1 MKKKI
6 FVLLFTIMFGWC
18 STLMMP
24 ASTVSAADG
33 GCEHMLFG
41 IFKPWYAGLPMGD
54 NCSLQLDSTGEDGS
68 GLASFV
74 WQIVLNVLFDLMAAA
89 SIVAVGFVIYGGY
102 LFITS
107 EGDPGKLCPLL
118 LHLRTRPE
126 NQRMARHKGHNFKDL
141 RRQFQGNLPACFRH
155 GI

>member
-1 MKKKI
+1 
-6 FVLLFTIMFGWC
+6 
-18 STLMMP
+18 MMP

-107 EGDPGKLCPLL
+107 EGDPGKAAKARKTISSAIIGLIITLL
-118 LHLRTRPE
+118 ATAII
-126 NQRMARHKGHNFKDL
+126 NTIT
-141 RRQFQGNLPACFRH
+141 
-155 GI
+155 GILS

>member
-107 EGDPGKLCPLL
+107 EGDPGKAAKARKTISSAIIGLIITLL
-118 LHLRTRPE
+118 ATAII
-126 NQRMARHKGHNFKDL
+126 NTIT
-141 RRQFQGNLPACFRH
+141 
-155 GI
+155 GILS

>member
-1 MKKKI
+1 
-6 FVLLFTIMFGWC
+6 
-18 STLMMP
+18 
-24 ASTVSAADG
+24 
-33 GCEHMLFG
+33 MLFG

-107 EGDPGKLCPLL
+107 EGDPGKAEKAKKTISSVIIGLIITLL
-118 LHLRTRPE
+118 ATAII
-126 NQRMARHKGHNFKDL
+126 NTIT
-141 RRQFQGNLPACFRH
+141 
-155 GI
+155 GILS

>member
-1 MKKKI
+1 
-6 FVLLFTIMFGWC
+6 
-18 STLMMP
+18 MMP

-107 EGDPGKLCPLL
+107 EGDPGKAAKAKKTISSAIIGLIITLL
-118 LHLRTRPE
+118 ATAII
-126 NQRMARHKGHNFKDL
+126 NTIT
-141 RRQFQGNLPACFRH
+141 
-155 GI
+155 GILS

>member
-107 EGDPGKLCPLL
+107 EGDPGKAAKAKKTISSAIIGLIITLL
-118 LHLRTRPE
+118 ATAII
-126 NQRMARHKGHNFKDL
+126 NTIT
-141 RRQFQGNLPACFRH
+141 
-155 GI
+155 GILS

>member
-1 MKKKI
+1 
-6 FVLLFTIMFGWC
+6 
-18 STLMMP
+18 MMP
-24 ASTVSAADG
+24 ASTVSAVDG

-107 EGDPGKLCPLL
+107 EGDPGKAAKAKKTISSAIIGLIITLL
-118 LHLRTRPE
+118 ATAII
-126 NQRMARHKGHNFKDL
+126 NTIT
-141 RRQFQGNLPACFRH
+141 
-155 GI
+155 GILS